1 MLTNKRYFY
10 VWFIYDNQ
18 TLSKYGEVIINHSDN
33 LYCYED
39 EAKEDAEKSL
49 KEICKDYKE
58 DYDTQDRFQS
68 YVMPMYSYTSKV
80 ESSRPTGVK

>member
-1 MLTNKRYFY
+1 MLGKIYYY

-18 TLSKYGEVIINHSDN
+18 TLSKYGEVIVAHSDN
-33 LYCYED
+33 LYLYKD
-39 EAKEDAEKSL
+39 EAEEDVEKEL

-68 YVMPMYSYTSKV
+68 YVMHMYSYTGKV
-80 ESSRPTGVK
+80 DSSRPTGVK